1 MRLETKLATLKSL
14 DVIGKNEKP
23 LDGFL
28 QWKSKT
34 YIIET
39 GFGEGQEQKHKKQ
52 FEVTYFTTPNMRE
65 DPQDLVMY

>member
-39 GFGEGQEQKHKKQ
+39 GFGEGQE
-52 FEVTYFTTPNMRE
+52 
-65 DPQDLVMY
+65 